1 MQDQKN
7 QMNKNLVSNQSACR
21 KTSWN
26 QNKQEKVSLRLI
38 QAGAAT
44 RKLNL
49 PRMKKYTTFN
59 SHFLGK

>member
-7 QMNKNLVSNQSACR
+7 QMDKNLVSNQSACR

-26 QNKQEKVSLRLI
+26 QNKKEKVSLRLI
-38 QAGAAT
+38 EAGAPT

-49 PRMKKYTTFN
+49 PRNKKYTTFN